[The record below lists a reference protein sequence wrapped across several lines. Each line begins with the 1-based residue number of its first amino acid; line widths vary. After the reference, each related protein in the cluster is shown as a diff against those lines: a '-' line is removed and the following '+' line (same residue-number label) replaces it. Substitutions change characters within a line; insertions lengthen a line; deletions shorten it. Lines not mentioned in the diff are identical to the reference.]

1 MEHICVEAAQD
12 ISNLLESK
20 GHKSMVL
27 GLILSHINPVYVP
40 HDFKIR
46 LNIQLK

>member
-1 MEHICVEAAQD
+1 
-12 ISNLLESK
+12 
-20 GHKSMVL
+20 MVL

-46 LNIQLK
+46 LNIQLKWHENLFIFCFWYVSN